1 MRLKWPPGGM
11 SIRLRLILSYL
22 VILGAG
28 GLATSIVGSWIVSST
43 IMMQAVKSAD
53 NTLATTL
60 SVYEQQLA
68 ALRNTVQ
75 TAASGATIPAYLAS
89 GQRGRISEYLGSIR
103 KDLAFDF
110 LSFADARGRVIVRS
124 PNQRRAGDDVS
135 RIAVV
140 RAALEGST
148 ASATGILDAS
158 LLANEDPLLPVRART
173 TLVNARG
180 TAHFDKPEETA
191 GMVLLAASPVADGN
205 GNRVGVLYGGIL
217 LNGNYALVDRVW
229 KLLFQDPQPP
239 GADLG
244 NVTIFQDGFR
254 IATTVKHSDGRRA
267 SGTGMDARVLA
278 SLRSGAKDWSGRAL
292 VVDGFHLSRYHPVR
306 DLDGRTIGFLSAGL
320 LESTYTSTRN
330 RVILSFFG
338 VATIGFISIIGI
350 TWYMIGNIT
359 NPIGEMVEAT
369 RSITAGR
376 FDQEVVSTAHGEIA
390 LLAHSFNT
398 MLESLRQMK
407 ADLEEWGRTLEAKVR
422 ERTEELGA
430 MQARVAQSERLASVG
445 MLAAGV
451 AHEINNPLGAILSL
465 TQLTLEDVPKEDPNR
480 ENLEE
485 VVRQSER
492 CRGIVRGLL
501 DFSRQSEVR
510 NDLVDFNRLIEETL
524 RMISRQSMFFNV
536 TIVKQLEPQLPPVLA
551 SRSQFQ
557 QVFMNIIMNAVQ
569 AMEERGT
576 LTIST
581 RHLPPHQLV
590 EVLISDTGKGIPPDQ
605 IDRVFD
611 PFFTTK
617 ESGRGTGLGLSI
629 SYGIVTAHRGTLRVR
644 SEPGL
649 GATFSIAIP
658 VPPGPP
664 READI

>member
-1 MRLKWPPGGM
+1 MRWPPGGM
-11 SIRLRLILSYL
+11 SIRFRLILSYL
-22 VILGAG
+22 MILGIG

-43 IMMQAVKSAD
+43 IMMQAVNSAD
-53 NTLATTL
+53 NTLATAL

-75 TAASGATIPAYLAS
+75 TAASGTTIPTYLAS
-89 GQRGRISEYLGSIR
+89 GQRPQIAAYLGSIR
-103 KDLAFDF
+103 RNLAFDF
-110 LSFADARGRVIVRS
+110 LSLADARGRVIVRS
-124 PNQRRAGDDVS
+124 PNESVRGDDVS
-135 RIAVV
+135 RIGVV
-140 RAALEGST
+140 RAALAGST
-148 ASATGILDAS
+148 ASATEIVDAS
-158 LLANEDPLLPVRART
+158 VLRSEDPVLPGRART
-173 TLVNARG
+173 KLLNARG
-180 TAHFDKPEETA
+180 TAHFDKPEETS
-191 GMVLLAASPVADGN
+191 GMVLLAASPVLDESGR
-205 GNRVGVLYGGIL
+205 RVGVLYGGIL
-217 LNGNYALVDRVW
+217 LNGNFALVDRVW
-229 KLLFQDPQPP
+229 NLLFQDSQPS

-267 SGTGMDARVLA
+267 TGTGIDAKVL
-278 SLRSGAKDWSGRAL
+278 SDLRSGSRDWSGRAF
-292 VVDGFHLSRYHPVR
+292 VVDGYHISRYQSIR
-306 DLDGRTIGFLSAGL
+306 DLEGRTIGFLSAGL
-320 LESTYTSTRN
+320 LEGTYTSTRN

-350 TWYMIGNIT
+350 TYYMIGNIT

-376 FDQEVVSTAHGEIA
+376 LDQEVCSTAHGEIA
-390 LLAHSFNT
+390 LLANSFNT
-398 MLESLRQMK
+398 MLKSLRQMK

-445 MLAAGV
+445 LLAAGV

-465 TQLTLEDVPKEDPNR
+465 TQLTLEDVPKEDPSR

-485 VVRQSER
+485 VVKQSER

-510 NDLVDFNRLIEETL
+510 TDLVDFNRLIEETL

-536 TIVKQLEPQLPPVLA
+536 AIVKQLEPQLPPVLA

-581 RHLPPHQLV
+581 NHRPEQELV
-590 EVLISDTGKGIPPDQ
+590 EVHISDTGKGIPPDQ

-629 SYGIVTAHRGTLRVR
+629 SYGIVTAHRGTLRVKSDVGR
-644 SEPGL
+644 GT
-649 GATFSIAIP
+649 TFTMAIP
-658 VPPGPP
+658 VPSWPP
-664 READI
+664 QEAGT

>member
-1 MRLKWPPGGM
+1 MLMKWPPGGM
-11 SIRLRLILSYL
+11 SIRSRLILSYL
-22 VILGAG
+22 VILGTG

-43 IMMQAVKSAD
+43 ILRQTVTSAD
-53 NTLATTL
+53 NTVATAL

-68 ALRNTVQ
+68 ALRYTVR
-75 TAASGATIPAYLAS
+75 TAASGTTIPAYLAA
-89 GQRGRISEYLGSIR
+89 GRRPQIAAYLDTIR
-103 KDLAFDF
+103 KDPGFDF
-110 LSFADARGRVIVRS
+110 LSLADAQGRVIVRS
-124 PNQRRAGDDVS
+124 PNAAITGDDVS
-135 RIAVV
+135 PIGPV
-140 RAALEGST
+140 RAALAGSAA
-148 ASATGILDAS
+148 ASTEILDAS
-158 LLANEDPLLPVRART
+158 LLHNEDPALPGRARIK
-173 TLVNARG
+173 LINATQ
-180 TAHFDKPEETA
+180 TARFDKPEETA
-191 GMVLLAASPVADGN
+191 GMVLVAASPVLHETG
-205 GNRVGVLYGGIL
+205 RTVGALYGGIL
-217 LNGNYALVDRVW
+217 LNGNFALVDKVW
-229 KLLFQDPQPP
+229 NLLFEDSQPS

-254 IATTVKHSDGRRA
+254 IATTVKRPDGQRA
-267 SGTGMDARVLA
+267 VGTGIDAQVLTA
-278 SLRSGAKDWSGRAL
+278 LRAGAKEWSGRAL
-292 VVDGFHLSRYHPVR
+292 VANQYHLSRYHPIR
-306 DLDGRTIGFLSAGL
+306 NLDGRTIGILSAGL

-338 VATIGFISIIGI
+338 VAMIGFISIIGI
-350 TWYMIGNIT
+350 TYYMIGNIT
-359 NPIGEMVEAT
+359 HPIGEMVEAT

-376 FDQEVVSTAHGEIA
+376 FDQEVYPTAQGEIA
-390 LLAHSFNT
+390 LLANSFNT
-398 MLESLRQMK
+398 MLKSLRQMK
-407 ADLEEWGRTLEAKVR
+407 ADLEEWGRTLEAKVK

-465 TQLTLEDVPKEDPNR
+465 TQLTLEDVPKTDPNR

-510 NDLVDFNRLIEETL
+510 TDLVDFNRLIDETL
-524 RMISRQSMFFNV
+524 RMISKQSMFFNV
-536 TIVKQLEPQLPPVLA
+536 TIVKRLEPQLPPVLA

-569 AMEERGT
+569 AMEEKGT
-576 LTIST
+576 LTIATHS
-581 RHLPPHQLV
+581 LPSRDLI
-590 EVLISDTGKGIPPDQ
+590 EVHIADTGKGIPPDQ

-629 SYGIVTAHRGTLRVR
+629 SYGIVTAHGGTLRVQ
-644 SEPGL
+644 SEL
-649 GATFSIAIP
+649 GRGSMFTISMP

-664 READI
+664 QEADI